1 MHIIHVFV
9 DVKKD
14 WIDQFKAASLENAK
28 HSRQETGV
36 IRFEVLQQK
45 DDPSRFLLVEIY
57 RSQQDAAAHKE
68 TQHYQK
74 WRDAVADMMIQPRR
88 SIKYEMLSPLD

>member
-1 MHIIHVFV
+1 MHIVHVFV
-9 DVKKD
+9 DVKKNC
-14 WIDQFKAASLENAK
+14 IDQFKAASLENAK
-28 HSRQETGV
+28 HSRQETGI

-57 RSQQDAAAHKE
+57 RSQQDAGAHKE

-74 WRDAVADMMIQPRR
+74 WRDAVADMMAQPRR